1 MPSMSQPRYQMR
13 VSREV
18 PPPLPPIFNE
28 VEFGDAPAVSRPTVH
43 PQIRRPS
50 SADKEIPQ
58 NLRVPSNESA
68 KNQNKAP
75 TVNQNS
81 DKNLSTLDKPD
92 ATDVPSDEYPSTIS
106 DDYFSQLLEP
116 FGSAHEITD
125 QDHHPGNS
133 SLNFDE
139 LERES
144 PFLTSSI
151 DLQPLIAHPSP
162 QDLFATSASLSGSS
176 SSASQHMELASEDD
190 CECTSSA
197 LKILETVAAPLKDT
211 DWSTVERKLCFLK
224 QILIRCIAL
233 SRCSSC
239 AQDSGF
245 TMLVLVLYDKITTT
259 FEEAA
264 QWWKRHLDTPTRLA
278 RQEAERAMHHDS
290 REAVPWGRGL
300 AQQPPMALGR
310 YPIDTM
316 EEHCKVLATLIL
328 LQLHRLVSLLSAARR
343 RISSS
348 KWEGHLALLTILS
361 QRTKAVQVMLN
372 G

>member
-28 VEFGDAPAVSRPTVH
+28 VEFGDAPAVSRPTGH

-58 NLRVPSNESA
+58 NQRIPSNESA

-81 DKNLSTLDKPD
+81 DNDLSTIDNPD
-92 ATDVPSDEYPSTIS
+92 STEVPSDEYPSTIS

-116 FGSAHEITD
+116 FGTAHEITE
-125 QDHHPGNS
+125 QNHGPGK
-133 SLNFDE
+133 LPLAFDE

-144 PFLTSSI
+144 SFLTSSI

-162 QDLFATSASLSGSS
+162 KELFATSASLSGSS
-176 SSASQHMELASEDD
+176 SSASQHMDLASEDD

-211 DWSTVERKLCFLK
+211 DWNTVERKLCFLK
-224 QILIRCIAL
+224 QILTRCIAL

-259 FEEAA
+259 IEEAA

-278 RQEAERAMHHDS
+278 RQEAERAMHYDS
-290 REAVPWGRGL
+290 REAVPWEGGS
-300 AQQPPMALGR
+300 AQQPHMALGR

-328 LQLHRLVSLLSAARR
+328 LQLHRLVSLLSAARQ
-343 RISSS
+343 RITSS
-348 KWEGHLALLTILS
+348 KWEGHLALLTILR
-361 QRTKAVQVMLN
+361 QRTKAVQVILN